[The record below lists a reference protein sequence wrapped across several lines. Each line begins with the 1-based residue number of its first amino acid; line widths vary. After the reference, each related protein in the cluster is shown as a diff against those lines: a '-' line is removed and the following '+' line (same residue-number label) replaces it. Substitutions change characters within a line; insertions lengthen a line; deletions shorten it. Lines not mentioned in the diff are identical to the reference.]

1 MNMNVLKDKVVA
13 AFRISDIERK
23 DWDTTVN
30 HEGKLVKVK
39 ATKFI
44 AKMLH
49 DQKHSEETGGDDNL
63 GDYAVQRD
71 PAAALTLSYYCWGYK
86 YNGKM
91 HVSVRKPD
99 GNEFGMSF
107 LKPAD
112 WTRLLKTAGYSKE
125 TKKYP
130 LPVFVKVKLS
140 GTRNYLGEFGGIELK
155 TAQAAILNEMDDM
168 LTSFEAATESESDDM
183 PGADGETS
191 EADRAEWIRPERAL
205 ATMAEAL
212 MPPTIAALE
221 DLATAR
227 RAADLVRLRRD
238 VTVILPVPHRVGDGW
253 AMRVATVAWL
263 ASLACRRAAKP
274 ATSASFSA
282 LSMQAR

>member
-1 MNMNVLKDKVVA
+1 MNMNVLKDKVIA

-71 PAAALTLSYYCWGYK
+71 PAAALTLAFYCWGYK

-91 HVSVRKPD
+91 VVSQRKPD

-112 WTRLLKTAGYSKE
+112 WTRLLKTAGYNKE

-140 GTRNYLGEFGGIELK
+140 GTRNYLGEFGGIEMK
-155 TAQAAILNEMDDM
+155 TAQTAILNEMDDM
-168 LTSFEAATESESDDM
+168 LTNFETAREEGTDDM
-183 PGADGETS
+183 PGADGGED
-191 EADRAEWIRPERAL
+191 A
-205 ATMAEAL
+205 AEASETASEGENTGET
-212 MPPTIAALE
+212 PAAAAADKPNETPAASATPATPTAALI
-221 DLATAR
+221 DPSATPTPPAK
-227 RAADLVRLRRD
+227 
-238 VTVILPVPHRVGDGW
+238 P
-253 AMRVATVAWL
+253 
-263 ASLACRRAAKP
+263 AAKP
-274 ATSASFSA
+274 RGKA
-282 LSMQAR
+282 LNTTAQG